1 MPAPDGPSILTSPP
15 VSLPDPADKG
25 RVVLPPSQPPYRT
38 PGVPATVLSPRTALV
53 AVSFDATGARFV
65 ADRAAPE
72 PAVGD
77 RAGEHL
83 TMRRGRYGAWGYVV
97 SAYLLESA
105 LLGAVL
111 ADGLRY
117 VFHSTSDSGI
127 PTGIGMLTGAV
138 LVWFVFRDRWRCIE
152 AHASRYCSGLVNL
165 SLLYVPLIA
174 LVYANVRGLAKA
186 RARLSRP

>member
-15 VSLPDPADKG
+15 ISLPDPADKE
-25 RVVLPPSQPPYRT
+25 RVVLPPSPPPYRT
-38 PGVPATVLSPRTALV
+38 PGVPATERSPRTTPRV
-53 AVSFDATGARFV
+53 ASFDAARTPFV
-65 ADRAAPE
+65 AAAAAPE

-83 TMRRGRYGAWGYVV
+83 AMRRGRYGAWGHVV
-97 SAYLLESA
+97 IAYLFESA

-117 VFHSTSDSGI
+117 LFHSTTHSGI
-127 PTGIGMLTGAV
+127 PTAIGMLTGAV
-138 LVWFVFRDRWRCIE
+138 LVSFVFRDRWRCTE
-152 AHASRYCSGLVNL
+152 AHASRYCSGLLNL

-186 RARLSRP
+186 RARLSRA